1 MINNSR
7 RAMSDTGIVV
17 LIAAVVLVIAA
28 LALSSSIY
36 ENVKAGTYHIT
47 QAPISGEVRAHMTP
61 GGYWQNFADVH
72 EWPISSSYEFT
83 DPDAD
88 GPTDDRI
95 TVTFNDGATARL
107 SGTIRIDLPR
117 SEQEATDLIV
127 KHGFRTFTDLE
138 NKLFLRYLRNVL
150 NMTANL
156 MSSRDSYSERRAD
169 FIRLAND
176 QLENGIYITKDE
188 AIKVIDPVTGTE
200 GTKITKVIVMENGHP
215 KRDPSVI
222 TSFGLRS
229 YGLEIKDWH
238 YEDRVVAQMKS
249 QQEAVMAVQTAKAK
263 SLQAEQEAKTV
274 EAQGRADV
282 MKVKYVA
289 EQTKEKATVEAQRE
303 AAVATIAGQKEVDV
317 AKLNAEKARIE
328 GERMKT
334 VAALELD
341 AAKLQAQRTL
351 ELAQAEA
358 KSRELILA
366 ADGALDKKLATFT
379 EVNGKW
385 AEAFANQKVPGI
397 VMGGSGDG
405 RNAVNFMD
413 ILGAKAAKDLALEM
427 SVAPPATTK

>member
-1 MINNSR
+1 
-7 RAMSDTGIVV
+7 MSDKSITFLVG
-17 LIAAVVLVIAA
+17 AVVAIISAAA
-28 LALSSSIY
+28 LSVNLY
-36 ENVKAGTYHIT
+36 ESVDAGTYHIT
-47 QAPISGEVRAHMTP
+47 QSPLSGAVNAHMTP
-61 GGYWQNFADVH
+61 GPYNQFFCSVNS
-72 EWPISSSYEFT
+72 WPISQSYEFT

-117 SEQEATDLIV
+117 TEQEAVDLVV
-127 KHGFRTFTDLE
+127 KHGFRTFNELE
-138 NKLFLRYLRNVL
+138 SKLFLRYLRNVL

-156 MSSRDSYSERRAD
+156 MSSRDSYSEKRAD

-176 QLENGIYITKDE
+176 QLENGIYVTKDE
-188 AIKVIDPVTGTE
+188 AVKVVDPVTGTE
-200 GTKITKVIVMENGHP
+200 VTKISKVIVMDGLKP

-222 TSFGLRS
+222 TQFGLRS

-238 YEDRVVAQMKS
+238 YEDRVVAQMKQ

-274 EAQGRADV
+274 EAQGKAAV
-282 MKVKYVA
+282 MKVKYDA
-289 EQTKEKATVEAQRE
+289 EQVKEKATVEAQRE
-303 AAVATIAGQKEVDV
+303 AAVATISGQKDVDV
-317 AKLNAEKARIE
+317 SKLAAEKARIE

-366 ADGALDKKLATFT
+366 ADGALDKKLDAIKDI
-379 EVNGKW
+379 NSKW
-385 AEAFANQKVPGI
+385 SEAFANQKVPQV
-397 VMGGSGDG
+397 VMGGSEG

-413 ILGAKAAKDLALEM
+413 ILGAKAAKDLALDM
-427 SVAPPATTK
+427 SVQQTAEAPKKAK